1 MSKHGR
7 GRKKVVLG
15 ITKGEQ
21 SDEKTKA
28 SSIRATT
35 RSPLSHAALS
45 LASMVLATGAAAQD
59 GALPQID
66 VLSDSGAQTYRA
78 TNQTIT
84 RLPTPLLDTPQTVNV
99 VTERVI
105 QETGARTLEDALRT
119 VPGITFQAGEGGQQ
133 GDSPII
139 NGFVARGDIYRD
151 GIRDPGWY
159 TRDLFSSDR
168 VEVYKGPS
176 AFAFGRGTTGG
187 AINFVS
193 KLPTGANFLN
203 TTGTGYTQGGL
214 RAELDASGRKDHVSV
229 RIAAMGQGI
238 DTATRDNVWTKR
250 WGVAPS
256 VAVQLNQTKVT
267 FAYIYQGEESIPDYG
282 HPYLPQPIRAPG
294 TGLLTDPGYFGNGSA
309 TPPVPIDRRNWF
321 GVFGGP
327 LADVVNVDT
336 HIATAKVEHEFNKDS
351 KLTNATRYVMNDR
364 SARPTAPRNLS
375 TNTSTTAIAPPE
387 FPVNLMTIGRQHFWN
402 ETYNS
407 MLVNQTDWV
416 GKVNTGIIQHTIVA
430 GMELMQEHRWQQR
443 ANGMDLNNLCAPAVA
458 ACRTSLA
465 VPIDTTFGGTFNFWN
480 PANQTDSNNVA
491 FYASDQMQMNQYF
504 ELLGAV
510 RWDRFHTTWQDPF
523 NATVA
528 SRFLHREDDMFS
540 YRVGG
545 VFHPTPNSSIYVAY
559 GVSYNPSAE
568 LGTLGA
574 GNSLTASVQ
583 APPERN
589 ESIEAGVKVDLLQ
602 NRLSVT
608 AAIFQIEKTNMRIAN
623 DASLPADRQVTILDG
638 VAQVRGFEVGVAGS
652 LTDKWQIF
660 AGFSHLDTEI
670 TKTRNL
676 AELGRQLPNAP
687 PDSLSLWMT
696 YQVTPEWLVGGGAFY
711 QNDTFVNATNT
722 AYVPDYWRFD
732 VMTSYKVHQDHTI
745 QLNIYNLTDEKYY
758 AQYYQGHAV
767 PASGRYAALSWRAK
781 WL

>member
-1 MSKHGR
+1 M
-7 GRKKVVLG
+7 
-15 ITKGEQ
+15 
-21 SDEKTKA
+21 
-28 SSIRATT
+28 
-35 RSPLSHAALS
+35 
-45 LASMVLATGAAAQD
+45 
-59 GALPQID
+59 
-66 VLSDSGAQTYRA
+66 
-78 TNQTIT
+78 
-84 RLPTPLLDTPQTVNV
+84 
-99 VTERVI
+99 
-105 QETGARTLEDALRT
+105 
-119 VPGITFQAGEGGQQ
+119 
-133 GDSPII
+133 
-139 NGFVARGDIYRD
+139 
-151 GIRDPGWY
+151 
-159 TRDLFSSDR
+159 
-168 VEVYKGPS
+168 
-176 AFAFGRGTTGG
+176 
-187 AINFVS
+187 
-193 KLPTGANFLN
+193 
-203 TTGTGYTQGGL
+203 
-214 RAELDASGRKDHVSV
+214 
-229 RIAAMGQGI
+229 
-238 DTATRDNVWTKR
+238 
-250 WGVAPS
+250 
-256 VAVQLNQTKVT
+256 
-267 FAYIYQGEESIPDYG
+267 
-282 HPYLPQPIRAPG
+282 
-294 TGLLTDPGYFGNGSA
+294 
-309 TPPVPIDRRNWF
+309 PIDRRNWF

-336 HIATAKVEHEFNKDS
+336 HIATAKVEHDFNKDS
-351 KLTNATRYVMNDR
+351 KLTNATRYVITT
-364 SARPTAPRNLS
+364 ARRVRPLREISS
-375 TNTSTTAIAPPE
+375 TNASTTAIAPPGV
-387 FPVNLMTIGRQHFWN
+387 PVNLMTIGRQHFWN

-416 GKVNTGIIQHTIVA
+416 GKVNTGSSNIPIVA
-430 GMELMQEHRWQQR
+430 GMELMQRDRWQQR
-443 ANGMDLNNLCAPAVA
+443 ANGMDLNNLCAPPLQPAGPALRSHRHDVW
-458 ACRTSLA
+458 RQF
-465 VPIDTTFGGTFNFWN
+465 DFWN
-480 PANQTDSNNVA
+480 PAQTDSNNVA
-491 FYASDQMQMNQYF
+491 FYGSDQMKLNQYF

-528 SRFLHREDDMFS
+528 SQFLHREDDMFS